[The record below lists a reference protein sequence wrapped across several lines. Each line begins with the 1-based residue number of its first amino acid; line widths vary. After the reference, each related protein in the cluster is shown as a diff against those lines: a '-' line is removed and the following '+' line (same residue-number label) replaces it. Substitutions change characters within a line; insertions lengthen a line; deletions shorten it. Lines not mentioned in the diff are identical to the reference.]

1 MSSTYSSDAAL
12 QQAEPARHEERFI
25 FTATGAEYFRIW
37 IVNLLLT
44 VVTLGIYSAWA
55 KVRRNQYLYSNTR
68 LAGGGFEY
76 HGAPIAIL
84 KGRIIAGVLFGGY
97 YVAASVSPA
106 AALAVFAVLMGVMPW
121 LVWKGLQFA
130 LHNSSYR
137 GIRFG
142 FGGSAKG
149 AYFHYLVLPLLGAL
163 TLGLLYPFVH
173 QRIKRFQHTH
183 SRYGSVPFSFDAPV
197 GGFYKRYGVMIAV
210 LLGGLALMTF
220 GAGVLASAVGI
231 SYAQAQTAGAMFGL
245 LLFYPYMLCVLWIFH
260 ATLQNLIWNHT
271 QLGRHRFHSTLKA
284 GRIAAIYITN
294 TLAILFT
301 LGLFIPFATVRALK
315 YRLESTSLLIEG
327 SLDDIAAGQ
336 RAEISAVGDG
346 AADLGGFDLAL

>member
-1 MSSTYSSDAAL
+1 MLSGAAVP
-12 QQAEPARHEERFI
+12 QAEPQVREERFV
-25 FTATGAEYFRIW
+25 FTATGGEYFRIW

-68 LAGGGFEY
+68 LASGGFEY
-76 HGAPIAIL
+76 HGLPIAIL
-84 KGRIIAGVLFGGY
+84 KGRIVAGVLFGGY
-97 YVAASVSPA
+97 YVAAAVSPV

-121 LVWKGLQFA
+121 LIWKGLQFA

-142 FGGSAKG
+142 FDGSARG
-149 AYFHYLVLPLLGAL
+149 AYFHYLVLPLLAAL

-197 GGFYKRYGVMIAV
+197 SGFYKRYLVMALV
-210 LLGGLALMTF
+210 LFGGLGLSIVAAGLLVSAL
-220 GAGVLASAVGI
+220 GVPV
-231 SYAQAQTAGAMFGL
+231 AQAQAAGAMIGL
-245 LLFYPYMLCVLWIFH
+245 FLVYPYLLCVLWIFY

-271 QLGRHRFHSTLKA
+271 QLGPHRFRSTMKA
-284 GRIAAIYITN
+284 GRIASIYITN

-301 LGLFIPFATVRALK
+301 LGLFIPFATVRAMK
-315 YRLESTSLLIEG
+315 YRLECTSLLVAG

-336 RAEISAVGDG
+336 RAEIGAIGDG